1 MSLNSPVAALAS
13 ASCSL
18 RFACAEDPS
27 GWWLFAA
34 AMLLLY
40 AWRHRD
46 D

>member
-1 MSLNSPVAALAS
+1 MTLNSPVAALAS

-18 RFACAEDPS
+18 RFAIAEDPN

-34 AMLLLY
+34 VALLVY
-40 AWRHRD
+40 AWRRRD

>member
-1 MSLNSPVAALAS
+1 MNTIMAALAS

-18 RFACAEDPS
+18 RYCVADDPT

-34 AMLLLY
+34 VALLVY